1 MTEGTDPDGLARVR
15 EALVAEG
22 GIDAAIPLLQQC
34 AARLDAAALVTVVE
48 ASSGLGDLAP
58 VVREAFYLLHQ
69 VFPVPVAREVVAR
82 LAPLIPDTEAVQN
95 DLGFILHASGDPEG
109 AGRAFGRAAAL
120 LEERVALHPL
130 ASTGLRIIHP
140 GWLVG
145 SLGEAVSRLGMIA
158 KLRTLGMMAPWRLV
172 LPAPREKIVNEP
184 LLDLFSPYVTLVKE
198 GDLLDKFQALAPDL
212 ALDTSSL
219 PLVDGR
225 FLYVH
230 SAWRE
235 SERAWTDA
243 GRGPLLTLPPDRI
256 AAGRARLADAGLPE
270 DAWFAALHVRDPGFH
285 GAGEGRRRLDL
296 AARDADLL
304 TYLPAIERVTARGGW
319 VVRLGGPAALAL
331 PPMPKMLDYAHSD
344 IRSPE
349 LDVVLLASA
358 RLMIGTLSGPAH
370 VASCFATPTIHTN
383 GFPSNLVPT
392 ARDIWVPKLY
402 RERASGRILSLAESI
417 SAPFR
422 GEIRGSGF
430 DDHGID
436 LLDNTAGDIAEATD
450 EMLDRLEG
458 RGPTDDPAVSEVFRR
473 TDNIYIAPISARF
486 LARHRTALLGL
497 R

>member
-1 MTEGTDPDGLARVR
+1 MTEGTDPGRVARVR
-15 EALVAEG
+15 EALVADG
-22 GIDAAIPLLQQC
+22 GIAAAIPLLRQC
-34 AARLDAAALVTVVE
+34 AAHGDADALATLVE
-48 ASSGLGDLAP
+48 ATSGLGDLAP
-58 VVREAFYLLHQ
+58 VVREALYLLHQ
-69 VFPVPVAREVVAR
+69 VFPVPVTREVVAR
-82 LAPLIPDTEAVQN
+82 LTPLIPDTEAVQN
-95 DLGFILHASGDPEG
+95 DLGFVLHASGDPEG

-120 LEERVALHPL
+120 LEVRVALHPL
-130 ASTGLRIIHP
+130 ASTGLRIVQP
-140 GWLVG
+140 GWLIG
-145 SLGEAVSRLGMIA
+145 SLGESVSRLAMIA

-172 LPAPREKIVNEP
+172 LPAPREKIANEP
-184 LLDLFSPYVTLVKE
+184 LLDLFAPYVTLVKE

-235 SERAWTDA
+235 SERAWADA
-243 GRGPLLTLPPDRI
+243 GRGPLLTLPRERI
-256 AAGRARLADAGLPE
+256 AAGRTRLAAAGLPE

-285 GAGEGRRRLDL
+285 GVGEGRRRLDL
-296 AARDADLL
+296 AARDADLA

-319 VVRLGGPAALAL
+319 VIRLGGPAAIAL
-331 PPMPKMLDYAHSD
+331 PPMPGVLDYAHSE

-349 LDVVLLASA
+349 VDVVLLASA

-436 LLDNTAGDIAEATD
+436 LVDNSAADIAGATD

-458 RGPTDDPAVSEVFRR
+458 HGPADDPAVPEIFRR
-473 TDNIYIAPISARF
+473 TDNVYIAPISASF
-486 LARHRTALLGL
+486 LARHRSALLGS

>member
-1 MTEGTDPDGLARVR
+1 MTEGTDPDRIAEVR
-15 EALVAEG
+15 NALVAAG

-34 AARLDAAALVTVVE
+34 AARSDVAALVTLVE
-48 ASSGLGDLAP
+48 ASAGLGDLVP
-58 VVREAFYLLHQ
+58 VVREALYLLHQ
-69 VFPVPVAREVVAR
+69 VFPVPVTREAVAR
-82 LAPLIPDTEAVQN
+82 LASLTPDTEAVQN
-95 DLGFILHASGDPEG
+95 DLGFVLHASGDPEG

-120 LEERVALHPL
+120 LEERVSRHPL

-140 GWLVG
+140 SWLIG
-145 SLGEAVSRLGMIA
+145 SLGEAVARLGIIA

-184 LLDLFSPYVTLVKE
+184 LIDLFASHVTVVKE
-198 GDLLDKFQALAPDL
+198 GDLLAKFQALAPEL
-212 ALDTSSL
+212 ALDTSSF

-230 SAWRE
+230 DAWRE
-235 SERAWTDA
+235 SERAWAEA
-243 GRGPLLTLPPDRI
+243 GRGPLLTLPPERI
-256 AAGRARLADAGLPE
+256 AAGRARLVEAGLPA

-296 AARDADLL
+296 AARDSDLA
-304 TYLPAIERVTARGGW
+304 TYLPAVERVTARGGW

-331 PPMPKMLDYAHSD
+331 PPMPRVVDYAHSD
-344 IRSPE
+344 VRSPE

-392 ARDIWVPKLY
+392 RHDIWVPKLY
-402 RERASGRILSLAESI
+402 RERASGRILSLAQSI

-436 LLDNTAGDIAEATD
+436 LVDNTAEDLADAAD

-458 RGPTDDPAVSEVFRR
+458 RGPADDPAVREVFWQ
-473 TDNIYIAPISARF
+473 TSNVYIAPISARF
-486 LARHRTALLGL
+486 LARHRSALLGS